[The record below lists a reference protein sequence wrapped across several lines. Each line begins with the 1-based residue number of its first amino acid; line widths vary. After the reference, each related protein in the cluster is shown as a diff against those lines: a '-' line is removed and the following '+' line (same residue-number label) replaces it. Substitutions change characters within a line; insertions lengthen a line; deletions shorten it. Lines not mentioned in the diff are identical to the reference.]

1 MEENKAILE
10 EEISCKLLVTF
21 LKTSIEKEGQRNLR
35 EGKFLEETSGQSSEK
50 YIQVEDLSSQLCHR
64 FPREHWEDA
73 IVYFS

>member
-10 EEISCKLLVTF
+10 EEISCKLLVIF
-21 LKTSIEKEGQRNLR
+21 LKTSLEKEGQRNPR
-35 EGKFLEETSGQSSEK
+35 EENLLEEKSGHSAEK

-73 IVYFS
+73 VVYFS

>member
-21 LKTSIEKEGQRNLR
+21 LKVSLEREKEGGERNK
-35 EGKFLEETSGQSSEK
+35 GKSDKEASSTSENHC
-50 YIQVEDLSSQLCHR
+50 VEDPSSMLQHR
-64 FPREHWEDA
+64 FPRKHWEQA